1 MHALKLIEV
10 WSDLNTSIY

>member
-1 MHALKLIEV
+1 MYALKLIEM

>member
-1 MHALKLIEV
+1 MCALKLIEG